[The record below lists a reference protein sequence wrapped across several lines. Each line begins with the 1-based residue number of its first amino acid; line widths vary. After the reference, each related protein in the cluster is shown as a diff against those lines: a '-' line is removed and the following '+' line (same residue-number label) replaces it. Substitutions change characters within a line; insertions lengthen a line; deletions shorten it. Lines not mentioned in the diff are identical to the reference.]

1 MVKKIKPK
9 KGTKSEQYASKS
21 KSFSVPERVRKEA
34 ERGLELSKKHGKGG
48 FDTRQAG
55 KAGIGSGVARASS
68 LKKGRVTYET
78 IKRMLAFFRRH
89 EKYKKEGYHKDRT
102 SASYISWLLW
112 GGDAGY
118 SWARKIVRGEEGME
132 AAKLT
137 AYSEAESSDDLV
149 TGKPFKTL
157 ALGQVTSRLSGDA
170 VGSEITI
177 DLLNELVRV
186 FYERKEQDPVI
197 IDWNHASSPFNG
209 EGVAPPE
216 SSIALGYIEDLE
228 VKYDG
233 LYAYPKYTEK
243 GLNIIRE
250 SQGLLWSS
258 PEYLNGDV
266 YSRDGG
272 EKIGDAML
280 LAITLTPRPAQQ
292 VNKIETVK
300 LSENLNMDLSNM
312 SVDELRALVESK
324 DAMIREL
331 EAKLKDSQSDDA
343 AKVTPEVAEQIVE
356 EVVEEVQ
363 ANGEGMDYN
372 KKAEHDDKK
381 DEDKKNAM
389 SELLSERDTQVALL
403 KEQVKTLVEERRVE
417 KRKQAVNDLVNA
429 GKITPAEIQAANDA
443 YDLKD
448 NHGSIWAMFSERPS
462 NQALPLNEV
471 GHSSKGGAV
480 TVASI
485 NEKIQQLSEQ
495 KGLTYSQAL
504 TEFRAT
510 NTAEYNQAYG
520 VK

>member
-34 ERGLELSKKHGKGG
+34 ERGLELRKKHGKGG
-48 FDTRQAG
+48 FDTKQAG

-89 EKYKKEGYHKDRT
+89 EKYKKEGYHKDRK

-118 SWARKIVRGEEGME
+118 SWARKIIRGEEGME

-137 AYSEAESSDDLV
+137 AYSEAEFSDNLV

-157 ALGQVTSRLSGDA
+157 ALGQVTSRLSGDS
-170 VGSEITI
+170 VGSEITM

-209 EGVAPPE
+209 EAVAPPE

-243 GLNIIRE
+243 GQIIIRE

-272 EKIGDAML
+272 DKIGDAML

-300 LSENLNMDLSNM
+300 LSENLMDLSNM

-331 EAKLKDSQSDDA
+331 EGKLKDSLSDDA
-343 AKVTPEVAEQIVE
+343 AKVTPEVAEQIVD

-363 ANGEGMDYN
+363 SNGEGMEYN
-372 KKAEHDDKK
+372 KKAE
-381 DEDKKNAM
+381 EDKKEDDNKKEAM
-389 SELLSERDTQVALL
+389 SEMLSEKATQIQLL
-403 KEQVKTLVEERRVE
+403 KEQVTTLLKERHAE
-417 KRKQAVNDLVNA
+417 KRTQAVEALVNS
-429 GKITPAEIQAANDA
+429 GKITPAEIKAASSA
-443 YDLKD
+443 YDLKED
-448 NHGSIWAMFSERPS
+448 HASIWAMFSERPA
-462 NQALPLNEV
+462 NQAMPLNQV
-471 GHSSKGGAV
+471 GHNAKGGDV
-480 TVASI
+480 SVASI
-485 NEKIQQLSEQ
+485 NDKIQQLSEQ

-504 TEFRAT
+504 SEFRAQ
-510 NTAEYNQAYG
+510 NTVEYNRAYG